1 MFYSVHVLGKK
12 GPLARVWLAA
22 HWDKKITK
30 AQILETN
37 IVESVDSILQ
47 PRVKLSLRTSSHLLL
62 GIVRIYARKTAYLLQ
77 DCQEA
82 AFKIKS
88 AFRPGAVDLP
98 DGKQEASIAAITLPE
113 TFDFDLIAEPPMQ
126 IEPVQSNA
134 NIRNITLSDDVVS
147 INIDEDLYINEVQNN
162 WSDLSSINAS
172 SSKHDITLTNKD
184 NSLWQ
189 MYDRPTDG
197 DGFGG
202 SFNDVDDLFALPVPP
217 EMQELKQP
225 EYQKNPIE
233 SGTLL
238 DDDNLDHLENGKDLM
253 GNDIDMPFDDRPM
266 SRMSV
271 DGDMSYGAPPSLAPS
286 SPGSLGNGS
295 LGNDLDDTLLPQHN
309 ENDASNHFN
318 DKEDL
323 RQDEN
328 SLFNKNANNLDS
340 LVLEP
345 IEQGLANER
354 KKKRK
359 KKLGIII
366 DEIKTLSGEEMKA
379 QLSDTSDI
387 VAELDLA
394 PPSKKLM
401 YLKRT
406 ANIEK
411 LFGNP
416 IINLPS
422 IVISVYFTRNLTT
435 NKVESEQDYPDH
447 YLNGSI
453 NDESEFRRPTD
464 PLPELDDEYNQSY
477 VPAASPLREIQQPK
491 TPRTL
496 RKEHKEQQLQE
507 KSSQKK
513 KRKLNDSAE
522 KQERPNKTPK
532 LDSTERFSNS
542 QFLINES
549 SDIERVRRDT
559 SNFNNMT
566 TGDSM
571 YIQDDDFDYE
581 QPMSVGP
588 AEEMMPEETAEQFEE
603 RMRNKRTNV
612 LLRLMANQLDED
624 GFIQFTNLVKSNR
637 RKQVAQKFYSL
648 LVLKKQQAI
657 ELGQDNSVPYSEL
670 TINKGYRYEDALV
683 ASTV

>member
-62 GIVRIYARKTAYLLQ
+62 GIVRIYSRKTAYLLQ

-98 DGKQEASIAAITLPE
+98 DGKTEAAIAAITLPE

-126 IEPVQSNA
+126 IETVQSNA

-147 INIDEDLYINEVQNN
+147 INIDDDLYINEVQNN

-172 SSKHDITLTNKD
+172 SSRNDITLTNKD
-184 NSLWQ
+184 NNNSLWQ

-202 SFNDVDDLFALPVPP
+202 SFDDVDDLFRIPVPP
-217 EMQELKQP
+217 EAQEHNKQP
-225 EYQKNPIE
+225 EYSKNPIE

-238 DDDNLDHLENGKDLM
+238 DDDHLDNHNLENGRDLLN
-253 GNDIDMPFDDRPM
+253 NDNIDMPFDDRPM

-271 DGDMSYGAPPSLAPS
+271 DSDMSFGAPPSLAPS
-286 SPGSLGNGS
+286 SPGSLGN
-295 LGNDLDDTLLPQHN
+295 DLDDTLMPHHHQN
-309 ENDASNHFN
+309 SNDGTNHFMA
-318 DKEDL
+318 DKEEM

-328 SLFNKNANNLDS
+328 SLFNKNIANNLDS

-345 IEQGLANER
+345 IEQSLGFERR
-354 KKKRK
+354 KKRR

-366 DEIKTLSGEEMKA
+366 DEIKTLSGEEMKS

-387 VAELDLA
+387 CAELDLA

-406 ANIEK
+406 AGIEK

-416 IINLPS
+416 IITIPS
-422 IVISVYFTRNLTT
+422 VVISVYFTQNLTT
-435 NKVESEQDYPDH
+435 NKIDAEQDYPDH
-447 YLNGSI
+447 YLNGSVH
-453 NDESEFRRPTD
+453 DESEFRRPTD
-464 PLPELDDEYNQSY
+464 PLPDLDDDYNQSF
-477 VPAASPLREIQQPK
+477 VPPASPLREIQQPK

-496 RKEHKEQQLQE
+496 RKEMSQE
-507 KSSQKK
+507 KASKK
-513 KRKLNDSAE
+513 KRKLNDTDKS
-522 KQERPNKTPK
+522 ERPNKTPR
-532 LDSTERFSNS
+532 LDAADRFSNS

-549 SDIERVRRDT
+549 SEMERMRRDT
-559 SNFNNMT
+559 SNFNNNLT

-571 YIQDDDFDYE
+571 YIQQNDDDFDYE

-588 AEEMMPEETAEQFEE
+588 VS
-603 RMRNKRTNV
+603 V
-612 LLRLMANQLDED
+612 LLVIFLFDFESFR
-624 GFIQFTNLVKSNR
+624 IISNHFESFR
-637 RKQVAQKFYSL
+637 IISEMIL
-648 LVLKKQQAI
+648 L
-657 ELGQDNSVPYSEL
+657 L
-670 TINKGYRYEDALV
+670 TTFSQSRF
-683 ASTV
+683 

>member
-1 MFYSVHVLGKK
+1 MFYSVHILGKK

-98 DGKQEASIAAITLPE
+98 DGKTEAAIAAITLPE

-134 NIRNITLSDDVVS
+134 NIRNITLADEVVS
-147 INIDEDLYINEVQNN
+147 INIDDDLYINEVQHN

-172 SSKHDITLTNKD
+172 SSKNDITLTNKD

-238 DDDNLDHLENGKDLM
+238 DDHNLDHLENGKGLM
-253 GNDIDMPFDDRPM
+253 DNNANDIDMPFDDRPM

-271 DGDMSYGAPPSLAPS
+271 DSDMSYGAPPSLAPS
-286 SPGSLGNGS
+286 SPGSLGNS

-309 ENDASNHFN
+309 QNDASNHYN
-318 DKEDL
+318 DQDKEEL

-328 SLFNKNANNLDS
+328 SLFNRNANNLDS

-345 IEQGLANER
+345 IEQGLGFER
-354 KKKRK
+354 KKKRR

-366 DEIKTLSGEEMKA
+366 DEIKTLSGEEMKS

-387 VAELDLA
+387 IAELDLA

-411 LFGNP
+411 LFGNS

-422 IVISVYFTRNLTT
+422 TVISIYFTRNLTT
-435 NKVESEQDYPDH
+435 NKLDSEQDYPDH
-447 YLNGSI
+447 YLNGSV

-464 PLPELDDEYNQSY
+464 PLPELDDDYNQSF
-477 VPAASPLREIQQPK
+477 VPPASPLREIQQPK
-491 TPRTL
+491 TPRSL
-496 RKEHKEQQLQE
+496 RKEQIQE
-507 KSSQKK
+507 KSSKK
-513 KRKLNDSAE
+513 KRKLTDSAE
-522 KQERPNKTPK
+522 KQDRPNKTPK
-532 LDSTERFSNS
+532 LDASDRFSNS

-549 SDIERVRRDT
+549 SEMERMRRDT

-571 YIQDDDFDYE
+571 FIQQDDDFDYE

-588 AEEMMPEETAEQFEE
+588 VSIYF
-603 RMRNKRTNV
+603 
-612 LLRLMANQLDED
+612 L
-624 GFIQFTNLVKSNR
+624 NLT
-637 RKQVAQKFYSL
+637 SL
-648 LVLKKQQAI
+648 
-657 ELGQDNSVPYSEL
+657 E
-670 TINKGYRYEDALV
+670 
-683 ASTV
+683 

>member
-62 GIVRIYARKTAYLLQ
+62 GIVRIYTRKTAYLLQ

-98 DGKQEASIAAITLPE
+98 DGKTEAAIAAITLPE
-113 TFDFDLIAEPPMQ
+113 TFDFDLIAEPPIA
-126 IEPVQSNA
+126 IETVQSNA

-147 INIDEDLYINEVQNN
+147 INIDDDLYINEVQNN
-162 WSDLSSINAS
+162 WSELSSINAS
-172 SSKHDITLTNKD
+172 SSRNDITLNNKD
-184 NSLWQ
+184 NNSLWQ

-202 SFNDVDDLFALPVPP
+202 SFDDVDDLFRIPVPP
-217 EMQELKQP
+217 EAQEAHNKQP
-225 EYQKNPIE
+225 EYSKNPIE

-238 DDDNLDHLENGKDLM
+238 DDDHLDNHNLENGRDLL
-253 GNDIDMPFDDRPM
+253 NDNDNIDMPFDDRPM

-271 DGDMSYGAPPSLAPS
+271 DSDMSFGAPPSLAPS
-286 SPGSLGNGS
+286 SAGS
-295 LGNDLDDTLLPQHN
+295 LGNDLDDTLLPQHS
-309 ENDASNHFN
+309 NDGTNHFMQ
-318 DKEDL
+318 DKEEM

-328 SLFNKNANNLDS
+328 SLFNKNAANNLDS

-345 IEQGLANER
+345 IEQGLGFERR
-354 KKKRK
+354 KKRR

-366 DEIKTLSGEEMKA
+366 DEIKTLSGEEMKS

-387 VAELDLA
+387 CAELDLA

-406 ANIEK
+406 AGIEK

-416 IINLPS
+416 IITIPS
-422 IVISVYFTRNLTT
+422 VVISVYFTQNLTT
-435 NKVESEQDYPDH
+435 NKIDAEQDYPDH
-447 YLNGSI
+447 YLNGSVH
-453 NDESEFRRPTD
+453 DESEFRRPTD
-464 PLPELDDEYNQSY
+464 PLPDLDDDYNQTF
-477 VPAASPLREIQQPK
+477 VPPASPLREIQQPK

-496 RKEHKEQQLQE
+496 RKDMSQE
-507 KSSQKK
+507 KVSKK
-513 KRKLNDSAE
+513 KRKLNDADKS
-522 KQERPNKTPK
+522 ERPNKTPK
-532 LDSTERFSNS
+532 LDASDRFSNS
-542 QFLINES
+542 QYIINES
-549 SDIERVRRDT
+549 SEMERMRRDT
-559 SNFNNMT
+559 SNFNNNMT
-566 TGDSM
+566 TGESM
-571 YIQDDDFDYE
+571 YIQQNDDDFEYE

-588 AEEMMPEETAEQFEE
+588 VSVFFCFFS
-603 RMRNKRTNV
+603 V
-612 LLRLMANQLDED
+612 I
-624 GFIQFTNLVKSNR
+624 GFPASDQKMLICNFSFSNR
-637 RKQVAQKFYSL
+637 PKR
-648 LVLKKQQAI
+648 
-657 ELGQDNSVPYSEL
+657 
-670 TINKGYRYEDALV
+670 
-683 ASTV
+683 

>member
-98 DGKQEASIAAITLPE
+98 DGKTEAAIAAITLPE
-113 TFDFDLIAEPPMQ
+113 TFDFDLIAEPPIQ
-126 IEPVQSNA
+126 IETVQSNA

-147 INIDEDLYINEVQNN
+147 INIDDDLYINEVQNN
-162 WSDLSSINAS
+162 WSELSSINAS
-172 SSKHDITLTNKD
+172 SSKNDITLTNKD
-184 NSLWQ
+184 KDNNLWQ

-225 EYQKNPIE
+225 EYSKNPIE

-238 DDDNLDHLENGKDLM
+238 DDDNLENLENGKDLM
-253 GNDIDMPFDDRPM
+253 NNHNNIDMPFDDRPM

-271 DGDMSYGAPPSLAPS
+271 DSDMSYGAPPSLAPS
-286 SPGSLGNGS
+286 SAGS
-295 LGNDLDDTLLPQHN
+295 LGNDLDDTLLHQN
-309 ENDASNHFN
+309 SNDATNHFMH
-318 DKEDL
+318 DKEEL

-328 SLFNKNANNLDS
+328 SLFNKNANNNLDS

-345 IEQGLANER
+345 IEQGLGFERR
-354 KKKRK
+354 KKRR

-366 DEIKTLSGEEMKA
+366 DEIKTLSGEEMKS

-406 ANIEK
+406 AGIEK

-416 IINLPS
+416 IITIPS
-422 IVISVYFTRNLTT
+422 TVISIYFIQNLTT
-435 NKVESEQDYPDH
+435 TKVDHEQDYPDH

-464 PLPELDDEYNQSY
+464 PLPDLDDDYNNQTF
-477 VPAASPLREIQQPK
+477 VPPASPLREIQQPK

-496 RKEHKEQQLQE
+496 RKEISQE
-507 KSSQKK
+507 KSSKK
-513 KRKLNDSAE
+513 KRKLNDTDKS
-522 KQERPNKTPK
+522 ERPNKTPK
-532 LDSTERFSNS
+532 IDASERFSNS
-542 QFLINES
+542 QYLINES
-549 SDIERVRRDT
+549 SEMERMRKDT

-571 YIQDDDFDYE
+571 YIQQNDDDFDYE

-588 AEEMMPEETAEQFEE
+588 
-603 RMRNKRTNV
+603 V
-612 LLRLMANQLDED
+612 
-624 GFIQFTNLVKSNR
+624 
-637 RKQVAQKFYSL
+637 SL
-648 LVLKKQQAI
+648 
-657 ELGQDNSVPYSEL
+657 
-670 TINKGYRYEDALV
+670 IN
-683 ASTV
+683 

>member
-88 AFRPGAVDLP
+88 AFRVGTVDLP
-98 DGKQEASIAAITLPE
+98 DGKTEAAIAAITLPE

-126 IEPVQSNA
+126 IESVQSNA
-134 NIRNITLSDDVVS
+134 NIRNITLSDEIVS
-147 INIDEDLYINEVQNN
+147 INIDDDLYINEVQNN

-172 SSKHDITLTNKD
+172 SSKNDITLTGKD
-184 NSLWQ
+184 NNLWQ

-202 SFNDVDDLFALPVPP
+202 SFNDVDDLFALPVPA
-217 EMQELKQP
+217 EMQKQP

-238 DDDNLDHLENGKDLM
+238 DDNHLENGKDLLD
-253 GNDIDMPFDDRPM
+253 NDIDMPFDDRPL

-271 DGDMSYGAPPSLAPS
+271 YSDMSYGAPPSLAPS
-286 SPGSLGNGS
+286 SAGS
-295 LGNDLDDTLLPQHN
+295 LGNDLDDTLMPHHHQN
-309 ENDASNHFN
+309 SNDNSNNHFDH
-318 DKEDL
+318 DKEEL

-328 SLFNKNANNLDS
+328 SLFNNKQANNLDS

-345 IEQGLANER
+345 IEQGFGFERR
-354 KKKRK
+354 KKRR
-359 KKLGIII
+359 KKLGILV
-366 DEIKTLSGEEMKA
+366 DDVKTLSGEEMKA
-379 QLSDTSDI
+379 QLSDTTDI

-401 YLKRT
+401 TLKRT
-406 ANIEK
+406 AGIEK

-416 IINLPS
+416 IIHIPS
-422 IVISVYFTRNLTT
+422 IVISIYFTSNLTT
-435 NKVESEQDYPDH
+435 TKLDSEQDY
-447 YLNGSI
+447 YLNGI
-453 NDESEFRRPTD
+453 NDDNNSTISSEFRRPID
-464 PLPELDDEYNQSY
+464 PVLPDLDDDYNNQSF
-477 VPAASPLREIQQPK
+477 VPPQSPLREIQQPK
-491 TPRTL
+491 TPRSL
-496 RKEHKEQQLQE
+496 RKELANE
-507 KSSQKK
+507 KSSKK
-513 KRKLNDSAE
+513 KRKFNDSQE
-522 KQERPNKTPK
+522 KIDRPPKTPK
-532 LDSTERFSNS
+532 MIDNSEQHFSNS
-542 QFLINES
+542 QFIINES
-549 SDIERVRRDT
+549 SDMERMRRDT
-559 SNFNNMT
+559 SNFNNVT

-571 YIQDDDFDYE
+571 YIQNEDEDFEYE

-588 AEEMMPEETAEQFEE
+588 PEEMMPEETSEQFEE

-612 LLRLMANQLDED
+612 LLRLMANQLDEE
-624 GFIQFTNLVKSNR
+624 GSISFTNLVKSNR

-657 ELGQDNSVPYSEL
+657 ELYQDNNQPYNDII
-670 TINKGYRYEDALV
+670 INKGFNYDNALV

>member
-98 DGKQEASIAAITLPE
+98 DGKTEAAIAAITLPE

-147 INIDEDLYINEVQNN
+147 INIDDDLYINEVQNN

-172 SSKHDITLTNKD
+172 SSKNDITLTNKD

-233 SGTLL
+233 SGTLM
-238 DDDNLDHLENGKDLM
+238 DDDHHLDRNMENGKSLM
-253 GNDIDMPFDDRPM
+253 HDTNNDIDMPFDDRPM

-271 DGDMSYGAPPSLAPS
+271 DSDMSYGAPPSLAS
-286 SPGSLGNGS
+286 SGGS
-295 LGNDLDDTLLPQHN
+295 LGNDLDDTLMPQHHN
-309 ENDASNHFN
+309 QNSNDATNHFN
-318 DKEDL
+318 DQDKEEL

-345 IEQGLANER
+345 IEQALNNER
-354 KKKRK
+354 KKKRR

-366 DEIKTLSGEEMKA
+366 DEIKTLSGEEMKS

-406 ANIEK
+406 AMIEK

-422 IVISVYFTRNLTT
+422 TVISIYFTRNLTT
-435 NKVESEQDYPDH
+435 NKVDSEQDYPDH
-447 YLNGSI
+447 YLNGSVH
-453 NDESEFRRPTD
+453 DESEFRRPTD
-464 PLPELDDEYNQSY
+464 PLPDLEEEYNQTF
-477 VPAASPLREIQQPK
+477 VPPASPLREIQQPK
-491 TPRTL
+491 TPRSV
-496 RKEHKEQQLQE
+496 RK
-507 KSSQKK
+507 
-513 KRKLNDSAE
+513 
-522 KQERPNKTPK
+522 
-532 LDSTERFSNS
+532 
-542 QFLINES
+542 
-549 SDIERVRRDT
+549 
-559 SNFNNMT
+559 
-566 TGDSM
+566 
-571 YIQDDDFDYE
+571 
-581 QPMSVGP
+581 
-588 AEEMMPEETAEQFEE
+588 
-603 RMRNKRTNV
+603 
-612 LLRLMANQLDED
+612 
-624 GFIQFTNLVKSNR
+624 
-637 RKQVAQKFYSL
+637 
-648 LVLKKQQAI
+648 
-657 ELGQDNSVPYSEL
+657 
-670 TINKGYRYEDALV
+670 
-683 ASTV
+683 

>member
-98 DGKQEASIAAITLPE
+98 DGKTEAAIAAITLPE

-126 IEPVQSNA
+126 IETVQSNA

-147 INIDEDLYINEVQNN
+147 INIDDDLYINEVQNN

-172 SSKHDITLTNKD
+172 SSKNDITLTNKD

-189 MYDRPTDG
+189 MFDRPTDG

-225 EYQKNPIE
+225 EYSKNPIE

-238 DDDNLDHLENGKDLM
+238 DDDHLNNHHLENGNGRDGML
-253 GNDIDMPFDDRPM
+253 NNSNNIDMPFDDRPM

-271 DGDMSYGAPPSLAPS
+271 DSDMSYGAPPSLAPS
-286 SPGSLGNGS
+286 STGS
-295 LGNDLDDTLLPQHN
+295 LGNDLDDTLLPHHN
-309 ENDASNHFN
+309 QNSNDGNHFLN
-318 DKEDL
+318 DQDKEEL

-328 SLFNKNANNLDS
+328 SLFNKNANNNLDS

-345 IEQGLANER
+345 IEQGLGFERR
-354 KKKRK
+354 KKRR

-366 DEIKTLSGEEMKA
+366 DEIKTLSGEEMKS
-379 QLSDTSDI
+379 QLSDTADI
-387 VAELDLA
+387 IAELDLA

-406 ANIEK
+406 AGIEK

-416 IINLPS
+416 ILTIPS
-422 IVISVYFTRNLTT
+422 QVISIYFLQNLTT
-435 NKVESEQDYPDH
+435 TKLDVEQDYPDH
-447 YLNGSI
+447 YLNGSL

-464 PLPELDDEYNQSY
+464 PLPDLDDIDYNNQSAF
-477 VPAASPLREIQQPK
+477 VPPQSPLREIQQPK

-496 RKEHKEQQLQE
+496 RKELSQNNNNSD
-507 KSSQKK
+507 KSSKK
-513 KRKLNDSAE
+513 KRKLTDNDKSD
-522 KQERPNKTPK
+522 RPNKTPK
-532 LDSTERFSNS
+532 LDASDRFSNS

-549 SDIERVRRDT
+549 SDMERMRRDT
-559 SNFNNMT
+559 SNFNNLT

-571 YIQDDDFDYE
+571 YIQQNDDDFEYE

-588 AEEMMPEETAEQFEE
+588 
-603 RMRNKRTNV
+603 V
-612 LLRLMANQLDED
+612 
-624 GFIQFTNLVKSNR
+624 
-637 RKQVAQKFYSL
+637 SL
-648 LVLKKQQAI
+648 LPIYLFIYLFNLINLK
-657 ELGQDNSVPYSEL
+657 
-670 TINKGYRYEDALV
+670 
-683 ASTV
+683 

>member
-88 AFRPGAVDLP
+88 AFRVGAVDLP
-98 DGKQEASIAAITLPE
+98 DGKTEAAIAAITLPE

-126 IEPVQSNA
+126 IEPIQTNA
-134 NIRNITLSDDVVS
+134 NIRNITLSDDVVG
-147 INIDEDLYINEVQNN
+147 INIDDDLYINEVQNN
-162 WSDLSSINAS
+162 WSDLSSINTTAS
-172 SSKHDITLTNKD
+172 RHDITLTNKDKD

-202 SFNDVDDLFALPVPP
+202 SFNDVDDLFALPVPA
-217 EMQELKQP
+217 EMQEQQKLQP

-233 SGTLL
+233 SGTL
-238 DDDNLDHLENGKDLM
+238 DDHSNNHNSLENG
-253 GNDIDMPFDDRPM
+253 IDMPFDDRPM

-271 DGDMSYGAPPSLAPS
+271 DSDMSYGAPPSLAPS
-286 SPGSLGNGS
+286 SAGS
-295 LGNDLDDTLLPQHN
+295 LGNDLDDTLLPHN
-309 ENDASNHFN
+309 QNSNDGNHFLN
-318 DKEDL
+318 DDREEL

-328 SLFNKNANNLDS
+328 SLFNNTKQANNLDS

-345 IEQGLANER
+345 IEQQGLGFERR
-354 KKKRK
+354 KKRR
-359 KKLGIII
+359 KKLGIAI
-366 DEIKTLSGEEMKA
+366 DEMKTLTGEEMKS

-387 VAELDLA
+387 IAELDLA

-401 YLKRT
+401 HLKRS
-406 ANIEK
+406 APIEK

-416 IINLPS
+416 ILNLPS
-422 IVISVYFTRNLTT
+422 KVISVYFISNLTT
-435 NKVESEQDYPDH
+435 SKVDTDQPDH
-447 YLNGSI
+447 YQENYLNGSM
-453 NDESEFRRPTD
+453 NDESSEFRRPTD
-464 PLPELDDEYNQSY
+464 PDLPDLDDLDYNNPSFVQPS
-477 VPAASPLREIQQPK
+477 SPFRELQQPK

-496 RKEHKEQQLQE
+496 RKEQND
-507 KSSQKK
+507 KSSKK
-513 KRKLNDSAE
+513 KRKLNDSLD
-522 KQERPNKTPK
+522 KSDRPNKTPRT
-532 LDSTERFSNS
+532 DASDRFSNS

-549 SDIERVRRDT
+549 SELERMRRDT
-559 SNFNNMT
+559 STFNNIT

-571 YIQDDDFDYE
+571 YIQQDDDFDYE

-588 AEEMMPEETAEQFEE
+588 AEEMMPEETTEQFEE

-624 GFIQFTNLVKSNR
+624 GFISFTNLVKSNR

-657 ELGQDNSVPYSEL
+657 ELIQDCSEPYGDLS
-670 TINKGYRYEDALV
+670 IQKGYRYDEALV
-683 ASTV
+683 QSTA